1 MLFNSPEFLFLF
13 LPAVIVGYVW
23 LIRNQPALGLP
34 WLAAASLF
42 FYGWWNPRYVGL
54 LLASVVFN
62 YAAGSTLSRIR
73 KAHPKKARVLILLGV
88 SGDLLLLGYY
98 KYANFFLDILASGG
112 LARDHALD
120 IVLPL
125 GISFFT
131 FTQIAFLVD
140 VYQGKVREYN
150 FIHYLV
156 FVTYFPHLIAG
167 PIFHHSEMMPQF
179 ARQLDQP
186 LRSFNLAAGLALFTI
201 GLGKKVLIAD
211 GLAAD
216 VGSVFDG
223 AAQGYAVTL
232 LEAWSGVLAYTLQL
246 YFDFSGYSDMALGLS
261 LLFGIRLPM
270 NFYSPYKATSIIEFW
285 RRWHLT
291 LSRFLRD
298 YLYIPL
304 GGNRHGKA
312 RRYLNLI
319 VTMLL
324 GGLWHGAGWT
334 FVIWGGL
341 HGIYLVINH
350 FWRALRDR
358 LGMTQSNGVGRVLSL
373 LLTFLAV
380 CVAWVFFRAADLG
393 TATRI
398 LSGMTGLN
406 GVYLPVTWVAPLGG
420 WAERLQSWGLNFSPL
435 LIPHAPQALVTI
447 SPLLLAVW
455 FLPNSLQCMRLAR
468 PSLNAQSIM
477 AAPRLLTWVPNVRW
491 AVLGGVA
498 VAVCLL
504 SLGRVSEFLYYQF

>member
-13 LPAVIVGYVW
+13 LPIVMLGYAW
-23 LIRNQPALGLP
+23 LIRNASTLALP
-34 WLAAASLF
+34 WLATASVF

-54 LLASVVFN
+54 LLASVAFN
-62 YAAGSTLSRIR
+62 YTVGSTLSRIR
-73 KAHPKKARVLILLGV
+73 KSHPKKASVLFFFGV
-88 SGDLLLLGYY
+88 CADLSLLGYY
-98 KYANFFLDILASGG
+98 KYSNFFLDILAGGG
-112 LARDHALD
+112 LAGVHMLD

-140 VYQGKVREYN
+140 VYQGKAREYN
-150 FIHYLV
+150 FVHYLV

-179 ARQLDQP
+179 ARQSTRP
-186 LRSFNLAAGLALFTI
+186 LRSFDVAAGLALFTI

-211 GLAAD
+211 SLAAD
-216 VGSVFDG
+216 VGGVFDG
-223 AAQGYAVTL
+223 AAQGYSVTL
-232 LEAWSGVLAYTLQL
+232 LEAWSGVLAYTMQL

-270 NFYSPYKATSIIEFW
+270 NFYSPYKATNIIEFW
-285 RRWHLT
+285 RRWHMT

-304 GGNRHGKA
+304 GGNRRGNV
-312 RRYLNLI
+312 RRYLNLMI
-319 VTMLL
+319 TMLL

-350 FWRALRDR
+350 FWKALRER
-358 LGMTQSNGVGRVLSL
+358 FGLTKSTFAGHVSSL

-380 CVAWVFFRAADLG
+380 CVAWVFFRAADFT
-393 TATRI
+393 TAMRI
-398 LSGMTGLN
+398 LSGMIGVN
-406 GVYLPVTWVAPLGG
+406 GVYLPITWMGPLGV
-420 WAERLQSWGLNFSPL
+420 WAERLQGWGLNFSPL
-435 LIPHAPQALVTI
+435 LIPHAPQALASI
-447 SPLLLAVW
+447 APLLFVVW

-468 PSLNAQSIM
+468 PSLNSRAIM
-477 AAPRLLTWVPNVRW
+477 AGPRSLSWVPNARW
-491 AVLGGVA
+491 AVLGGLA
-498 VAVCLL
+498 LATSLL

>member
-1 MLFNSPEFLFLF
+1 VLFNSPEFLLLF
-13 LPAVIVGYVW
+13 LPAVMAGYVW
-23 LIRNQPALGLP
+23 LIRINPALCLP
-34 WLAAASLF
+34 WLAAVSLF
-42 FYGWWNPRYVGL
+42 FYGWWNLRYVGL
-54 LLASVVFN
+54 LLASVAFN
-62 YAAGSTLSRIR
+62 YAIGSTLSRIC
-73 KAHPKKARVLILLGV
+73 KAHPKKAAALMFFGV
-88 SGDLLLLGYY
+88 CADLSLLGYY
-98 KYANFFLDILASGG
+98 KYANFFLDILTGG
-112 LARDHALD
+112 LAQGHTLD

-150 FIHYLV
+150 FVHYLV

-179 ARQLDQP
+179 ARHLDQP

-211 GLAAD
+211 SLAGD
-216 VGSVFDG
+216 VSSVFDG

-246 YFDFSGYSDMALGLS
+246 YFDFSGYTDMALGLS

-270 NFYSPYKATSIIEFW
+270 NFYSPYKATNIIDFW
-285 RRWHLT
+285 RRWHMT

-304 GGNRHGKA
+304 GGNRRGNS
-312 RRYLNLI
+312 RRYLNLL

-334 FVIWGGL
+334 FVLWGGL

-358 LGMTQSNGVGRVLSL
+358 FGMTRSNSVGRVFSL
-373 LLTFLAV
+373 LLTFMAI
-380 CVAWVFFRAADLG
+380 CIAWVFFRAADLT
-393 TATRI
+393 TAMRI
-398 LSGMTGLN
+398 LNGMTGFN
-406 GVYLPVTWVAPLGG
+406 GVYLPVTWVAPLGI
-420 WAERLQSWGLNFSPL
+420 WAQRLQSWGLNFSPL
-435 LIPHAPQALVTI
+435 LIPHAPQALLTI

-468 PSLNAQSIM
+468 PSLNAQTIT
-477 AAPRLLTWVPNVRW
+477 AGLRLLTWVPNVRW
-491 AVLGGVA
+491 ALLGGIA
-498 VAVCLL
+498 LAVCLL